1 MQIQAKGQK
10 KFGNRTITKMTYTEE
25 SIMTEIEKR
34 KKLASLPW
42 QALFDLAIKKDIDES
57 LIKGKE
63 KSVIISKLLIGDLLS
78 DNEVDNLVNDY
89 IYGDRVSFTLWNF
102 EKKLL
107 KAQYDIIYS
116 LEGNTET
123 FLSVS
128 GFRGLSILSV
138 KDCMDRIEILYVY
151 SKEYSFIN
159 EDGKNDSVWE
169 QHRGC
174 LWVGVSASYLAC
186 ISKHDKMTN
195 CIVKYIVSKIRI
207 PLTQIKPPKSA
218 IERCI
223 TQIARSK
230 IVLQGTNGEK
240 TVVSR
245 SEGLTDAQLEEIQRI
260 QEGRFDTSGSYIAEI
275 TEDAQA
281 TIKYNVKKGSIGIL
295 KHLSA
300 SVLFAW
306 SQAAISIIL
315 EEIENLKGRP
325 AKEIFNEL
333 GLEIKWAYLSNNEKV
348 QAEWFLSQAIAC
360 LGSKEEGISVIPNY
374 VKSILLNEKLFT
386 IIPRIY
392 CEQCSGYETPCCTEC
407 GKPLKAT
414 SKGQLYCSCGAP
426 VQLQCS
432 EGHRYCRAENWF
444 IPTSKMYN
452 ILNQNIQCVFKQ
464 DSPGLIM
471 CIMGDCLHIAHS
483 NSVNTDGV
491 ELHFGDID
499 CFLNLPEPNDNAR
512 EFAVKLGEKCDG
524 SCTNAKVCKCVSNS
538 SMACLPKIFYT
549 VIPGFRPQPHK
560 GLEYGDVS
568 GEIKTENH
576 SYEMKGIIKKNSKNS
591 TRSTRTVGEL
601 ISTHLLST
609 SKEGEEIIRQF
620 VEQGLVDGRVD
631 VIAVIAPQYIDS
643 SFKGTLRYLAKLVGK
658 RVLFIE
664 LDDVARLIIK
674 NDTISI

>member
-1 MQIQAKGQK
+1 M
-10 KFGNRTITKMTYTEE
+10 NCMEE
-25 SIMTEIEKR
+25 SRMTDVEKR
-34 KKLASLPW
+34 KKLESLPW
-42 QALFDLAIKKDIDES
+42 QALYDLAIKKEIGES
-57 LIKGKE
+57 QIKGKE
-63 KSVIISKLLIGDLLS
+63 KCVIISKLLIGDLLS

-102 EKKLL
+102 DKKL
-107 KAQYDIIYS
+107 KKEQYDIIYS
-116 LEGNTET
+116 LEGGSEA
-123 FLSVS
+123 FLSIS

-138 KDCMDRIEILYVY
+138 KDCGDRIEILYVY
-151 SKEYSFIN
+151 SKEYNFIN

-195 CIVKYIVSKIRI
+195 CIVRYIASKIRI

-223 TQIARSK
+223 NQIARSK

-275 TEDAQA
+275 AEDAQA

-300 SVLFAW
+300 PVLFAW

-325 AKEIFNEL
+325 AKEIFKEL
-333 GLEIKWAYLSNNEKV
+333 GLEIKWAYLAGNEKE

-360 LGSKEEGISVIPNY
+360 LGSNEERTYVIPNN
-374 VKSILLNEKLFT
+374 VKGILSNEQFFT

-392 CEQCSGYETPCCTEC
+392 CEQCAGYETPCCTEC
-407 GKPLKAT
+407 GQPLK
-414 SKGQLYCSCGAP
+414 SISNGRLYCSCGAP

-432 EGHRYCRAENWF
+432 EGHRYCRIENWF

-452 ILNQNIQCVFKQ
+452 MLNQNIQCVFKQ
-464 DSPGLIM
+464 DYPGLIM

-491 ELHFGDID
+491 ELHFDEIK
-499 CFLNLPEPNDNAR
+499 CFSNLPEPTDNVR
-512 EFAVKLGEKCDG
+512 GFAVKLGEKCNG
-524 SCTNAKVCKCVSNS
+524 TCTNAKICKCVSDS
-538 SMACLPKIFYT
+538 SMICLPKIFYT
-549 VIPGFRPQPHK
+549 IIPGFRPQPHK
-560 GLEYGDVS
+560 GMEYGDVS

-591 TRSTRTVGEL
+591 TRTIRSVDEL

-643 SFKGTLRYLAKLVGK
+643 SFKGTLRFLAKLVGK
-658 RVLFIE
+658 KVLFIE

-674 NDTISI
+674 NNTISI

>member
-1 MQIQAKGQK
+1 
-10 KFGNRTITKMTYTEE
+10 
-25 SIMTEIEKR
+25 MTEIEKI
-34 KKLASLPW
+34 KKLESLPW
-42 QALFDLAIKKDIDES
+42 QALFDLAIKKEIDES
-57 LIKGKE
+57 QIKGKE
-63 KSVIISKLLIGDLLS
+63 KSVIISKLLIGDSLS
-78 DNEVDNLVNDY
+78 DNEIDNLVNDY

-102 EKKLL
+102 EQKLQ
-107 KAQYDIIYS
+107 KEQYDILYS
-116 LEGNTET
+116 LEGNEEA
-123 FLSVS
+123 FLHVS
-128 GFRGLSILSV
+128 GFRGLSILST
-138 KDCMDRIEILYVY
+138 KDCGDRIEILYVY
-151 SKEYSFIN
+151 SKEYNFIN

-195 CIVKYIVSKIRI
+195 CIVRYIVSKIRI

-223 TQIARSK
+223 NQIARSK

-275 TEDAQA
+275 AEDAQA

-300 SVLFAW
+300 PVLFAW
-306 SQAAISIIL
+306 SQSAISIIL

-325 AKEIFNEL
+325 AKEIFKEL
-333 GLEIKWAYLSNNEKV
+333 GLEIKWSYLSGNEKE

-360 LGSKEEGISVIPNY
+360 LGSNEERTYVIPNS
-374 VKSILLNEKLFT
+374 VKSILLDEKLFT

-392 CEQCSGYETPCCTEC
+392 CEQCSSYETPCCTEC
-407 GKPLKAT
+407 GKPLKST
-414 SKGQLYCSCGAP
+414 SYGQLYCSCGAP

-432 EGHRYCRAENWF
+432 EGHKYCRTENWF

-452 ILNQNIQCVFKQ
+452 MLNQNIQCVFKQ
-464 DSPGLIM
+464 DSPSLIM
-471 CIMGDCLHIAHS
+471 CVMGDCLHIAHS

-491 ELHFGDID
+491 ELHFDEIKY
-499 CFLNLPEPNDNAR
+499 FLNLPEPTADAR

-524 SCTNAKVCKCVSNS
+524 TCTNAKVCKCLSDG
-538 SMACLPKIFYT
+538 SMVCLPKIFYT
-549 VIPGFRPQPHK
+549 IIPGFRPQPHK

-568 GEIKTENH
+568 GEIKTETH

-591 TRSTRTVGEL
+591 TRSIRTVDEL

-609 SKEGEEIIRQF
+609 AKEGEEIIRQF
-620 VEQGLVDGRVD
+620 VEQGLVDNRVE
-631 VIAVIAPQYIDS
+631 VIAVIVPQYIDS
-643 SFKGTLRYLAKLVGK
+643 SFKGTLRFLAKLVGK
-658 RVLFIE
+658 RVLFVE
-664 LDDVARLIIK
+664 LDDISRLIISNK
-674 NDTISI
+674 TIEL

>member
-1 MQIQAKGQK
+1 
-10 KFGNRTITKMTYTEE
+10 
-25 SIMTEIEKR
+25 MTELEKR
-34 KKLASLPW
+34 KKLESLPW
-42 QALFDLAIKKDIDES
+42 QALYDLAIKKDIEDS
-57 LIKGKE
+57 QIKGKE
-63 KSVIISKLLIGDLLS
+63 KSVIVSKLLLVDLLKDDEI
-78 DNEVDNLVNDY
+78 DNIVNDY

-102 EKKLL
+102 ERKLQ
-107 KAQYDIIYS
+107 KEHYNTIYQ
-116 LEGNTET
+116 LEGNIEA
-123 FLSVS
+123 FLSIS
-128 GFRGLSILSV
+128 GFRGLTILSS
-138 KDCMDRIEILYVY
+138 KDCGDRIEILYVY

-174 LWVGVSASYLAC
+174 LWIGISNSYLAC

-195 CIVKYIVSKIRI
+195 CIVRYIASKTRI

-223 TQIARSK
+223 NQIARSK

-275 TEDAQA
+275 AEDAQA

-300 SVLFAW
+300 PVLFAW
-306 SQAAISIIL
+306 SQSAISIIL

-325 AKEIFNEL
+325 AKEIFKEL
-333 GLEIKWAYLSNNEKV
+333 GLEIKWAYLAGNEKE

-360 LGSKEEGISVIPNY
+360 LGLNEERTDVIPNH
-374 VKSILLNEKLFT
+374 VKGILLNEQLFT

-407 GKPLKAT
+407 GQPLKST
-414 SKGQLYCSCGAP
+414 SNGQLYCLCGAP

-432 EGHRYCRAENWF
+432 EGHRYCRIENWF
-444 IPTSKMYN
+444 IPTSKMYSM
-452 ILNQNIQCVFKQ
+452 LNQNIQCVFKQ
-464 DSPGLIM
+464 DSPGLTM
-471 CIMGDCLHIAHS
+471 CVMGDCLHIAHS

-491 ELHFGDID
+491 ELHFSDIE
-499 CFLNLPEPNDNAR
+499 CFSNIPEPTDTVR

-524 SCTNAKVCKCVSNS
+524 TCSNSKICKCVNDS
-538 SMACLPKIFYT
+538 SMICLPKVFYT
-549 VIPGFRPQPHK
+549 IIPGFRPQPHK

-568 GEIKTENH
+568 GEIKTKNH

-591 TRSTRTVGEL
+591 KRSPKPVSEL
-601 ISTHLLST
+601 INTHLLSA

-620 VEQGLVDGRVD
+620 VEQGLVDARAD
-631 VIAVIAPQYIDS
+631 VVAVIAPQYFDN
-643 SFKGTLRYLAKLVGK
+643 SFKGTLRFLAKLVGK
-658 RVLFIE
+658 RVLFVE
-664 LDDVARLIIK
+664 LDDISSLIVK
-674 NDTISI
+674 NNTIAI